1 MQHLTSALGA
11 RFTFSYFVSVR
22 LADMAEQHE
31 LRKRGLRLTPQR
43 ELVLSAVRELG
54 HATPEEVAERV
65 RETHPGINL
74 STVYR
79 NLETLENVGLVQHTH
94 LGHGGATYHAA
105 EELTHLHLVCGVC
118 GSVGDAPI
126 EVAAHFVNSLADDYG
141 FKTDV
146 THFAIYGTCADCAL
160 NDI

>member
-1 MQHLTSALGA
+1 M
-11 RFTFSYFVSVR
+11 
-22 LADMAEQHE
+22 ADKHE
-31 LRKRGLRLTPQR
+31 LREKGLRLTPQR
-43 ELVLSAVRELG
+43 ELVLAAVRELG
-54 HATPEEVAERV
+54 HATPEEVAEKV
-65 RETHPGINL
+65 RLTHTGINL

-79 NLETLENVGLVQHTH
+79 NLETLENVGLVLHTH

-126 EVAAHFVNSLADDYG
+126 DAAANFVNTLADDYG

-146 THFAIYGTCADCAL
+146 SHFAIYGTCATCTEKL
-160 NDI
+160 

>member
-1 MQHLTSALGA
+1 
-11 RFTFSYFVSVR
+11 
-22 LADMAEQHE
+22 MAQPHE
-31 LRKRGLRLTPQR
+31 LRDKGLRLTPQR
-43 ELVLSAVRELG
+43 ELVLAAVRQLG
-54 HATPEEVAERV
+54 HATPEEVAEKV

-105 EELTHLHLVCGVC
+105 EELTHLHLVCGKC
-118 GSVGDAPI
+118 ESVGDARI
-126 EVAAHFVNSLADDYG
+126 EVAASFVQTLSDDYG

-146 THFAIYGTCADCAL
+146 THFAIYGTCAACAEKA
-160 NDI
+160 

>member
-1 MQHLTSALGA
+1 M
-11 RFTFSYFVSVR
+11 
-22 LADMAEQHE
+22 ADQHE
-31 LRKRGLRLTPQR
+31 LRDKGLRLTPQR

-54 HATPEEVAERV
+54 HATPEEVAEKV
-65 RETHPGINL
+65 RLTHPGINL

-79 NLETLENVGLVQHTH
+79 SLETLENVGLVQHTP

-105 EELTHLHLVCGVC
+105 EELKHLHLVCGTC

-126 EVAAHFVNSLADDYG
+126 DVAANFVNVLADDYS

-146 THFAIYGTCADCAL
+146 THFAVYGTCSVCFAAESK
-160 NDI
+160 

>member
-1 MQHLTSALGA
+1 MPEKS
-11 RFTFSYFVSVR
+11 S
-22 LADMAEQHE
+22 HE
-31 LRKRGLRLTPQR
+31 LREKGLRLTPQR
-43 ELVLSAVRELG
+43 ELVLQAVRALG

-65 RETHPGINL
+65 KESHPGINL

-105 EELTHLHLVCGVC
+105 EELTHLHLVCGEC

-126 EVAAHFVNSLADDYG
+126 ESAASFVNELLDNYG

-146 THFAIYGTCADCAL
+146 THFAIYGRCAQCVKK
-160 NDI
+160 

>member
-1 MQHLTSALGA
+1 
-11 RFTFSYFVSVR
+11 
-22 LADMAEQHE
+22 MAEKHE
-31 LRKRGLRLTPQR
+31 LREKGLRLTPQR
-43 ELVLSAVRELG
+43 ELVLNAVRQLG
-54 HATPEEVAERV
+54 HATPEEVADQV
-65 RETHPGINL
+65 KKTHPGINL

-105 EELTHLHLVCGVC
+105 EEMTHLQLVCGKC

-126 EVAAHFVNSLADDYG
+126 EVAAPFVNSLVDDYG

-146 THFAIYGTCADCAL
+146 THFAIYGTCEACQKK
-160 NDI
+160 

>member
-1 MQHLTSALGA
+1 
-11 RFTFSYFVSVR
+11 
-22 LADMAEQHE
+22 MAEQHE
-31 LRKRGLRLTPQR
+31 LREKGLRLTPQR
-43 ELVLSAVRELG
+43 ELVLQAVRELG
-54 HATPEEVAERV
+54 HATPEEVADNV
-65 RETHPGINL
+65 RRTHPGINL

-126 EVAAHFVNSLADDYG
+126 ENAAPFVQGLLDDYG

-146 THFAIYGTCADCAL
+146 THFAIYGTCATCQAL
-160 NDI
+160 L